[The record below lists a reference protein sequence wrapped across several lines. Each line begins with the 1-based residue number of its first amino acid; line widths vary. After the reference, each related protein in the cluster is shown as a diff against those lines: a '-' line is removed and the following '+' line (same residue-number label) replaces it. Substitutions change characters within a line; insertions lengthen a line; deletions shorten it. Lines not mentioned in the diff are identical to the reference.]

1 MLEQLLACG
10 CDTID
15 TRLYNIL
22 LRQFILVEISHI
34 HQLNLDVVFSN
45 LQQLSTVTSAL
56 NRMQT
61 SSVNIDSVRS
71 QRLGYSLQR
80 SYVYS
85 PTYGSRYTP
94 QYIAYCQR

>member
-34 HQLNLDVVFSN
+34 HQLNLDVVFF
-45 LQQLSTVTSAL
+45 QSTATIHSYFGAKW
-56 NRMQT
+56 QT

-85 PTYGSRYTP
+85 PTYGSWYTP
-94 QYIAYCQR
+94 QYIAYCHR